1 MRPWFCGCSEVAG
14 DGAWVKNGLACPT
27 VVGVCMGAATLG
39 CDDWKNGLFSTAC
52 GDCTNA
58 FWVKLEVIGGV
69 ADGGWYIDCGAGG

>member
-1 MRPWFCGCSEVAG
+1 M
-14 DGAWVKNGLACPT
+14 
-27 VVGVCMGAATLG
+27 LG
-39 CDDWKNGLFSTAC
+39 CDDWKNGLFSTGC